1 MLLCVLL
8 QKYCILPRNV
18 AFGNIST
25 VLHSV
30 KLLLLLFARECNSFV
45 SANALNCNFPPPITV
60 SLWRLPNNLVENG

>member
-1 MLLCVLL
+1 MLLVVLL

-45 SANALNCNFPPPITV
+45 SANKRIELHFR
-60 SLWRLPNNLVENG
+60 S